1 MGAFMKDLIIQA
13 LELILGE
20 ASINDVAYL
29 MANIPA
35 TSTDEQIIDAVY
47 SYVMTNGESL
57 TEVD

>member
-1 MGAFMKDLIIQA
+1 MKDLIIQA

-20 ASINDVAYL
+20 ASVSDVAYL

-35 TSTDEQIIDAVY
+35 TATDEQIVDAVY

>member
-20 ASINDVAYL
+20 ASVNDVAYL

-35 TSTDEQIIDAVY
+35 TSTDEQIVDAVY

>member
-1 MGAFMKDLIIQA
+1 MKDLIIQA

-20 ASINDVAYL
+20 ASVNDVAYL

-35 TSTDEQIIDAVY
+35 TSTDEQIVDAVY